1 MKKVIGI
8 GNALVD
14 VIVQITDEHLFQS
27 FALKKG
33 GMEMIDKI
41 TKRKIHEHIQHLD
54 LKIASGGST
63 ANTIHGLS
71 RLGINSGYIG
81 KISKDSMG
89 SFFEQDL
96 LHSNITPHL
105 IFSSNDTGIATTFMT
120 PDAERTFATYL
131 GAAAELQPKDID
143 EKILKNYDYVH
154 VEGYLVFNHDLI
166 EHICKIAKQQGLT
179 ISMDMASYNVME
191 LNRNFMLYLL
201 ENFVDIIF
209 GNEEEV
215 KALTGKTEEEAL
227 DLLSQLCEI
236 SVLKMGK
243 HGSMIKVNNS
253 TYKIEP
259 VGGDCIDTNG
269 LGDIYAAG
277 FLYGMI
283 NQFSPQQT
291 GYIASYLAN
300 ELGNTIGAKLSDEQW
315 KKVKKELSN

>member
-1 MKKVIGI
+1 
-8 GNALVD
+8 
-14 VIVQITDEHLFQS
+14 
-27 FALKKG
+27 
-33 GMEMIDKI
+33 
-41 TKRKIHEHIQHLD
+41 
-54 LKIASGGST
+54 
-63 ANTIHGLS
+63 
-71 RLGINSGYIG
+71 
-81 KISKDSMG
+81 
-89 SFFEQDL
+89 
-96 LHSNITPHL
+96 
-105 IFSSNDTGIATTFMT
+105 
-120 PDAERTFATYL
+120 
-131 GAAAELQPKDID
+131 
-143 EKILKNYDYVH
+143 
-154 VEGYLVFNHDLI
+154 
-166 EHICKIAKQQGLT
+166 
-179 ISMDMASYNVME
+179 MDMASYNVME

-243 HGSMIKVNNS
+243 HGSMIKVNNN